1 MGAWGTGIYQD
12 DVTCDVKDDYLNFL
26 RVGMTNEEAT
36 EEVIEYN
43 MDLIEDEDDEP
54 LFWFALA
61 DTQWKYGRLLDEVK
75 KEALKHIELG
85 NNLLRW
91 KEENPKQYS
100 KRKKV
105 LEELK
110 QKLESPQPP
119 EKKVSK
125 LRFSRSKWN
134 VGDVLLYQIKNN
146 EALKDNKWYGKYVLF
161 RVVEITRTGVGSLPQ
176 DEYYDEQSVLTLY
189 NWVGDEP
196 FDINK
201 IDQLEFVSSW
211 ETHYKNAKHHMMSLS
226 ERSAKKIPLICL
238 LEDNNYQCPFEYQIT
253 GVGIPWIH
261 IRVIDQ
267 HVINGLEKAEADH
280 ILIDETK

>member
-1 MGAWGTGIYQD
+1 
-12 DVTCDVKDDYLNFL
+12 
-26 RVGMTNEEAT
+26 
-36 EEVIEYN
+36 

-85 NNLLRW
+85 KNLLRW

-110 QKLESPQPP
+110 KKLESPQPP

-125 LRFSRSKWN
+125 LKFGRSKWN

-146 EALKDNKWYGKYVLF
+146 EALKENKWYGKYVVF
-161 RVVEITRTGVGSLPQ
+161 RVVEIIKDGVGSLPR
-176 DEYYDEQSVLTLY
+176 DKYYNEESVLAFY
-189 NWVGDEP
+189 NWVGNEP
-196 FDINK
+196 FDINR
-201 IDQLEFVSSW
+201 IDQLEFVLSW
-211 ETHYKNAKHHMMSLS
+211 ATHYKNAKHHMMSLF
-226 ERSAKKIPLICL
+226 ERDEKGIPMEVIGTK
-238 LEDNNYQCPFEYQIT
+238 ENYKHPFDYEIT
-253 GVGIPWIH
+253 GAGMGILD
-261 IRVIDQ
+261 IRFMDQ
-267 HVINGLEKAEADH
+267 HAIEGLEKAEADH